1 MACILVVFMVFGLGY
16 VQRRRCQ
23 QTSGCLWQWQL
34 LKGPEPRDCIH
45 HALSLFAWNESNTA
59 ETAFNWLTVFN
70 ERALDWIVCQYG
82 NKTVLRL
89 GLTNSNNAASVWL
102 IMSLLYSQT
111 IVFCLVILY
120 LSIVK
125 IFKRFFVHDAAFFS
139 AAAVVASSRLF
150 FVVVVCCFGTFDV
163 SFVIGGSWTACKDSR
178 SWQAQAD
185 RSQKLK
191 LENEIRRRDAVC
203 HLPLVSCAAHMY
215 TCAYILTYT
224 YIYNTWTHNSQ
235 NPNRETE
242 REQIKQTRSTPP
254 SYATAL
260 RPCLTTTITTTTM
273 LPPPAWVTH
282 RAAETHTHTD
292 ARTQTQL
299 QICGYVCKQADSI
312 KVGNVGQS
320 AQEITDL
327 DF

>member
-111 IVFCLVILY
+111 IVFCLVIVY

-125 IFKRFFVHDAAFFS
+125 IFKRFFLMMLPSLVLRPSLPRPASFLLLLFAALARS
-139 AAAVVASSRLF
+139 
-150 FVVVVCCFGTFDV
+150 T
-163 SFVIGGSWTACKDSR
+163 SR
-178 SWQAQAD
+178 S
-185 RSQKLK
+185 SLGVH
-191 LENEIRRRDAVC
+191 E
-203 HLPLVSCAAHMY
+203 PL
-215 TCAYILTYT
+215 
-224 YIYNTWTHNSQ
+224 
-235 NPNRETE
+235 
-242 REQIKQTRSTPP
+242 
-254 SYATAL
+254 
-260 RPCLTTTITTTTM
+260 
-273 LPPPAWVTH
+273 
-282 RAAETHTHTD
+282 
-292 ARTQTQL
+292 ARTVGAGKRR
-299 QICGYVCKQADSI
+299 QIDHRSLSSKM
-312 KVGNVGQS
+312 K
-320 AQEITDL
+320 
-327 DF
+327 